1 MSQPAA
7 KQQQLQDAFELFTQV
22 SEQLTGSY
30 RGLETQVASLNQELV
45 AAATER
51 SRLLAEIWGW
61 LPSTFAASS
70 FPLRR

>member
-30 RGLETQVASLNQELV
+30 QVLEKQVASLN
-45 AAATER
+45 APGYSPKFIPC
-51 SRLLAEIWGW
+51 SRKRR
-61 LPSTFAASS
+61 AASV
-70 FPLRR
+70 FPAWAK